1 MCFHVGRDH
10 LDGICGYICGSN
22 LPSKCK
28 HQATQYVLTACSLFF
43 QATKHMF
50 CHPVMFWRMAFH
62 KNTAWQHMD
71 LETFCGAQ
79 NNIPKQRSFTSV
91 LLAQT
96 QCLGNTAMLN
106 PWKHFSFKD
115 GLGNF
120 CLLAAASVSSPAKGD
135 WGGSHGHSNEWG
147 NSASWTWWRSYGFLQ
162 GQRYPA
168 KGMAWSLLWTQGFQV
183 SWKALSLLYLAVPSL
198 CNLGK
203 GAAEEGLP
211 YNCGGEGTTRRTTK
225 PLGSRPDL
233 HGKVASV

>member
-120 CLLAAASVSSPAKGD
+120 CFLAAASVSSPAKGD

-147 NSASWTWWRSYGFLQ
+147 NSASWTWWRSYGFC
-162 GQRYPA
+162 R
-168 KGMAWSLLWTQGFQV
+168 
-183 SWKALSLLYLAVPSL
+183 
-198 CNLGK
+198 GK
-203 GAAEEGLP
+203 GILQKEWHGAFFEPRDFKFHERLCPCRACATWAREQLRRVYPTIVEVKAPPGEPPSHLAADQT
-211 YNCGGEGTTRRTTK
+211 CMAK
-225 PLGSRPDL
+225 
-233 HGKVASV
+233 